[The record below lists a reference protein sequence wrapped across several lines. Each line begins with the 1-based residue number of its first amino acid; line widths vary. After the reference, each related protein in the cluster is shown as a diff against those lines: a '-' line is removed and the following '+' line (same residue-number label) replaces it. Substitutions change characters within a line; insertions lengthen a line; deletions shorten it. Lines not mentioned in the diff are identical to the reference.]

1 MASERTHSLSVRSP
15 SGCSTPE
22 AAHKTLAEGRRMA
35 FTAIHPEHGRLD
47 ATRSDL
53 GCGLDWSQ
61 VYRVRPRVSLTC
73 PECGWDVHAKRSP
86 RRARYFA
93 HNPGRPPDCQLSNES
108 VEHHLLK
115 LELATVVRASGWHA
129 ELEVRAPDGSWRADV
144 MASAP
149 DGGRR
154 MAWEAQLSPITLD
167 DLRERTG
174 RYTDAGIGVCW
185 VSPRDEGV
193 PWLGAVPAVRVTPPP
208 QGVAAWTVA
217 DGIAQFDEDRG
228 AWIRV
233 DGTEL
238 GVFTRW
244 VLNEQLSP
252 HPILARYRRIYLTR
266 GGAMARR
273 GMIWTTARSTAAEA
287 RHEKKRQR
295 QEAWKREQQQ
305 REEEAEERKRQE
317 EEARRQE
324 EERRRK
330 IEQEAAQAEARER
343 HRLLMIELEAERKR
357 REAERREKEEQA
369 RQAEQERLERER
381 QEREAA
387 ARWWAELS
395 VEQWRELVDA
405 VAALSLKEKSARAA
419 PRDNQTVVEYAYG
432 VPLYAAGR
440 LYGVVR
446 PYPASVPRWSFHRST
461 RVFVRNA
468 REAELVIE
476 QGVDAAN
483 VVHFDLPDYEQ
494 MHLC

>member
-1 MASERTHSLSVRSP
+1 MGSP
-15 SGCSTPE
+15 SGGTTPE
-22 AAHKTLAEGRRMA
+22 AAHKVVADGRRMA

-73 PECGWDVHAKRSP
+73 PECGWGVHAKRSP

-185 VSPRDEGV
+185 VSPRDDGV

-208 QGVAAWTVA
+208 QGATEWTVA
-217 DGIAQFDEDRG
+217 DGIAQFDEGRG

-233 DGTEL
+233 KGTEL
-238 GVFTRW
+238 GVFARW
-244 VLNEQLSP
+244 VLNDQIAP
-252 HPILARYRRIYLTR
+252 HSILARYRRIYLTP

-287 RHEKKRQR
+287 RHEK
-295 QEAWKREQQQ
+295 EAPAARSV
-305 REEEAEERKRQE
+305 EAGTAAAGRGS
-317 EEARRQE
+317 RRTQATGGGSPAAG
-324 EERRRK
+324 RRTPSQDRTGSRSGSGTR
-330 IEQEAAQAEARER
+330 AAQA
-343 HRLLMIELEAERKR
+343 
-357 REAERREKEEQA
+357 
-369 RQAEQERLERER
+369 
-381 QEREAA
+381 
-387 ARWWAELS
+387 
-395 VEQWRELVDA
+395 VDDRTG
-405 VAALSLKEKSARAA
+405 SRAQA
-419 PRDNQTVVEYAYG
+419 PR
-432 VPLYAAGR
+432 
-440 LYGVVR
+440 
-446 PYPASVPRWSFHRST
+446 S
-461 RVFVRNA
+461 
-468 REAELVIE
+468 
-476 QGVDAAN
+476 
-483 VVHFDLPDYEQ
+483 
-494 MHLC
+494 